1 MMSGTLNATSQVP
14 AWEPIELREPG
25 VAVAERAVL
34 GTTARVVVWP
44 PRELDRALAA
54 VDRELT
60 DLDIQASRFREDSE
74 ISRLNRSRG
83 GVFFLSDGFA
93 DAMAVALAAARW
105 TDGLVDPTVG
115 QALITWG
122 YDRDFA
128 TMRPSAEPP
137 TTSTAPASGW
147 DSFHLEGRLL
157 RRPPGIVFDLGA
169 TAKGLGSDRAAR
181 SAFRAI
187 GRAGGILVSLG
198 GDVAVAGQSPDD
210 GWPVLVAED
219 PASPGSSPT
228 QVVRLRSGALA
239 TSSVTCRR
247 WMRGGRDVHHIIDPR
262 TGNPASGPWRT
273 ATVAAPTCA
282 SANAA
287 STALIVGGEDAARWL
302 TTTGLPAR
310 LVGHDGTVRLVG
322 SWPRHDQ
329 GPVDT
334 SMLDALTPRISA
346 LRGVA

>member
-1 MMSGTLNATSQVP
+1 MMSDTLPATAQAPS
-14 AWEPIELREPG
+14 WEPVELKEPD
-25 VAVAERAVL
+25 VAVAQKAVF

-44 PRELDRALAA
+44 PRELGRALAA
-54 VDRELT
+54 VDGALV

-74 ISRLNRSRG
+74 ISRLNRSTG
-83 GVFFLSDGFA
+83 HVFFLSDGFA
-93 DAMAVALAAARW
+93 EVMAAALAAAQW

-115 QALITWG
+115 QALMSWG

-128 TMRPSAEPP
+128 TIQPLAELP
-137 TTSTAPASGW
+137 TTSAAPAPGW
-147 DSFHLEGRLL
+147 DSVQLEGRLL
-157 RRPPGIVFDLGA
+157 RRPPGTVLDLGA

-187 GRAGGILVSLG
+187 GRAGGVLVSLG
-198 GDVAVAGQSPDD
+198 GDVAVAGQSPDG
-210 GWPVLVAED
+210 GWPIRVAED
-219 PASPGSSPT
+219 PASPENLPT

-247 WMRGGRDVHHIIDPR
+247 WKRGGRDVHHIIDPR
-262 TGNPASGPWRT
+262 TGVPASGPWRT

-310 LVGHDGTVRLVG
+310 LVEHDGSVRLVG
-322 SWPRHDQ
+322 PWPQHDE
-329 GPVDT
+329 GLVDT
-334 SMLDALTPRISA
+334 PMRDALSVRIGA
-346 LRGVA
+346 MRGVA